1 MKNIIN
7 YLMKDTEVLHL
18 LKNNKI
24 CIIGISP
31 EENKALIDV
40 VLNKKPQLQA
50 YYWK

>member
-7 YLMKDTEVLHL
+7 YLMKDIEVLNL

-40 VLNKKPQLQA
+40 ILNEKPQFQA